1 MSALQSGLHKD
12 SHKGKYIDVDQNRHI
27 TRTPIHMFKSDP
39 ERQLE
44 RSCQVLVVGQL
55 RSNKSTYWWIV
66 TYQ

>member
-1 MSALQSGLHKD
+1 
-12 SHKGKYIDVDQNRHI
+12 
-27 TRTPIHMFKSDP
+27 MFKSDP